1 MSRKYFNR
9 LKENGFYILLLSS
22 IVVVTLLLTFISID
36 REPEVAEEPKIDLNE
51 EKVAQNTDQ
60 EPTGETVLDDNQDID
75 MESVTNVT
83 GNSELGDNLLVVK
96 EDKADDQAPPKED
109 EAKETATETPVEG
122 EEQQEKE
129 PVEEAQETF
138 SPYDNSQ
145 NMSWPVT
152 GDVVMDFSMDMSIYD
167 STLDLYRTN
176 DALCIQADVGSE
188 VIAAADGMIESISKT
203 DEEGTMIVI
212 DHGDGWKTTY
222 EQLAEEVKVTHG
234 QVVQKGEIIGQVA
247 EPTMFAL
254 DLGSHIGFRVMKDN
268 GPCNPN
274 DHLVQ

>member
-1 MSRKYFNR
+1 MSRKHFNR
-9 LKENGFYILLLSS
+9 FKENGFYILLLSS
-22 IVVVTLLLTFISID
+22 IVVITLLLTFISID

-60 EPTGETVLDDNQDID
+60 EPTDETVLDDNQDID
-75 MESVTNVT
+75 MESVTNLT

-96 EDKADDQAPPKED
+96 EDQADDQAPPKED
-109 EAKETATETPVEG
+109 EAKETATETPADE

-129 PVEEAQETF
+129 QEEEAKETF

-145 NMSWPVT
+145 NMLWPVT
-152 GDVVMDFSMDMSIYD
+152 GDVVMDFSMDASIYD

-176 DALCIQADVGSE
+176 DALCIQANVGAD
-188 VIAAADGMIESISKT
+188 VIAAADGSVESITKT
-203 DEEGTMIVI
+203 EEEGTMIVI
-212 DHGDGWKTTY
+212 DHGEGWKTTY
-222 EQLAEEVKVTHG
+222 EQLSEEVNVSQG
-234 QVVQKGEIIGQVA
+234 QVVQKGEVIGQVA

-254 DLGSHIGFRVMKDN
+254 NLGSHVGFRVMKDN
-268 GPCNPN
+268 GPCNPS